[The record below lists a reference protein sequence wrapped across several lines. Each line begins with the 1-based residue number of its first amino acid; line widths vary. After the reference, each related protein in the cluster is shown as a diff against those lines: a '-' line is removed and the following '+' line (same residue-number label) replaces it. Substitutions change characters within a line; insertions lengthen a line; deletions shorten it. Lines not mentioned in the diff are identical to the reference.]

1 MDFNKYLFHPSSL
14 GTLMT
19 DSRTKDPLG
28 ETCKAELLKI
38 WVEAKYGRTEE
49 VYNKYMEKGT
59 LVEEDSITLYSRVKK
74 TFYKKN
80 TKTISNDYFIGTPD
94 LYEGP
99 SIKEAT
105 HIVDI
110 KSSWSI
116 FTFYGVFVK
125 PVNKAYGYQ
134 LQAYMDL
141 TGAKTSTLA
150 YCLVD
155 TPLHLVEDEKR
166 KLQWKMGVLD
176 PDSNPEFIAMAAQIE
191 KNNSFGDIDINER
204 YTEFQ
209 LVKDEEV
216 LTKVKE
222 RLDLCREFLTL
233 LK

>member
-1 MDFNKYLFHPSSL
+1 MDFSKHLFHPSSL

-49 VYNKYMEKGT
+49 VTNKYMEKGT

-80 TKTISNDYFIGTPD
+80 TETISNDYFIGTPD

-125 PVNKAYGYQ
+125 PVNKTYAYQ

-141 TGAKTSTLA
+141 TGAKTSTLS
-150 YCLVD
+150 YCLVN
-155 TPLHLVEDEKR
+155 TPTHLVEDEKR
-166 KLQWKMGVLD
+166 KLQWKMGVID
-176 PDSNPEFIAMAAQIE
+176 PDAHPEFQKLAAQID
-191 KNNSFGDIDINER
+191 KNNTFDDIDISER

-209 LVKDEEV
+209 LTKDEEM
-216 LTKVKE
+216 LIKIKE
-222 RLDLCREFLTL
+222 RLDLCRNFLTA